1 MITRRGF
8 LQAAG
13 AALAGLLAGCKREAE
28 TAVSRERVLIIG
40 AGMAGLAAGQ
50 TLRQAGYAVTLLEAR
65 DRIGGRVWTDRA
77 WPDIPLDMGA
87 SWIHGVDGNP
97 ITALAEQFGAE
108 TKATNYDSV
117 AVFDEN
123 GRRLSGRELT
133 ELDKY
138 AEELYDLFERARA
151 ELDGDVSLQTVIDRA
166 VAAESLSQEEILR
179 LNYVV
184 NSYIE
189 QEYAADSAELSL
201 FEFDQDEAFPGED
214 VLFPGGY
221 DQIVNGLAQ
230 GLDARLLH
238 VVERVAYGDGDTAVR
253 VQTNQGEFTAD
264 RAIVTVPLG
273 VLQKGRIQF
282 DPTLPA
288 QKTAAINSLGMG
300 LLHKTYLRFPEPFW
314 DKRKHFVD
322 RIPEIKGVWSV
333 FMNIYRYTKQPVLL
347 GFNAGSYGRHLE
359 TLADGEIVAGMMA
372 ALRGM
377 YGRSIPDPE
386 AWRISRWG
394 LDPYSYGAYSFI
406 PVGATGEAHDWL
418 AEAVNGRLFFAG
430 EATHSAYP
438 STVHGAFLSG
448 QRAATQITTLIK

>member
-13 AALAGLLAGCKREAE
+13 ASLAGLLAGCEREGN
-28 TAVSRERVLIIG
+28 TAVTNERVLIIG

-65 DRIGGRVWTDRA
+65 DRLGGRVWTDRA
-77 WPDIPLDMGA
+77 WPDVPLDMGA

-97 ITALAEQFGAE
+97 ITALAEQFGAA
-108 TKATNYDSV
+108 TKRTDYDSV
-117 AVFDEN
+117 TVFDAN
-123 GRRLSGRELT
+123 GRRLSGRELA
-133 ELDKY
+133 ELDEY
-138 AEELYDLFERARA
+138 AEELYAVLAQAQAERDR
-151 ELDGDVSLQTVIDRA
+151 DVSLQTVIDQA
-166 VAAESLSQEEILR
+166 AAAEALNREEMLR

-184 NSYIE
+184 NTTIE

-230 GLDARLLH
+230 GLDARTLH
-238 VVERVAYGDGDTAVR
+238 LVEEIAYGEPVAR
-253 VQTNQGEFTAD
+253 VQTTQGAFTAE
-264 RAIVTVPLG
+264 RVIVTAPLG
-273 VLQKGRIQF
+273 VLQKGRIRF
-282 DPTLPA
+282 DPALPA

-314 DKRKHFVD
+314 EKRKHFVN
-322 RIPEIKGVWSV
+322 RIPETKGVWSV
-333 FMNIYRYTKQPVLL
+333 FMNLYRYTQQPVLL
-347 GFNAGSYGRHLE
+347 GFNAGSYGRYLE
-359 TLADGEIVAGMMA
+359 TLGDEEIVAGAMA

-377 YGRSIPDPE
+377 YSHDIPDPE

-394 LDPYSYGAYSFI
+394 VDPYSYGSYSYT
-406 PVGATGEAHDWL
+406 PVGATGAARNTL
-418 AEAVNGRLFFAG
+418 AEPVNGRLFFAG
-430 EATHSAYP
+430 EATHPAYP

-448 QRAATQITTLIK
+448 QRAAAQIISVT

>member
-13 AALAGLLAGCKREAE
+13 ASLAGLLAGCEME
-28 TAVSRERVLIIG
+28 GDTAVTNERVLIIG

-65 DRIGGRVWTDRA
+65 DRLGGRVWTDRA
-77 WPDIPLDMGA
+77 WPDVPLDMGA

-97 ITALAEQFGAE
+97 ITALAEQFGAA
-108 TKATNYDSV
+108 TKRTDYDSV
-117 AVFDEN
+117 TVFDAN
-123 GRRLSGRELT
+123 GSRLSGRELA
-133 ELDKY
+133 ELDEY
-138 AEELYDLFERARA
+138 AEELYAVLAQAQAERDR
-151 ELDGDVSLQTVIDRA
+151 DVSLQTVIDQA
-166 VAAESLSQEEILR
+166 AAAEALSQEEMLR

-184 NSYIE
+184 NATIE

-230 GLDARLLH
+230 GLDARTLH
-238 VVERVAYGDGDTAVR
+238 VVEKVEYGDTAVN
-253 VQTNQGEFTAD
+253 VQTNQGEFTAE

-273 VLQKGRIQF
+273 VLQKRRIQF
-282 DPTLPA
+282 DPALPA

-314 DKRKHFVD
+314 DKRKHFIE
-322 RIPEIKGVWSV
+322 RIPVKKGVWGE
-333 FMNIYRYTKQPVLL
+333 FLNMYRYIQEPVLV
-347 GFNAGSYGRHLE
+347 GFNAGSYGRYLE
-359 TLADGEIVAGMMA
+359 TLGDEEIVAGAMA

-377 YGRSIPDPE
+377 YGHDIPDPE

-394 LDPYSYGAYSFI
+394 LDPYSYGSYSFM
-406 PVGATGEAHDWL
+406 PVGVTGEAYDWL
-418 AEAVNGRLFFAG
+418 AEPVNGRLFFAG
-430 EATHSAYP
+430 EATHRTYP
-438 STVHGAFLSG
+438 ATVHGAFLSG
-448 QRAATQITTLIK
+448 RRAARQIAALAD